1 MDWSE
6 ILQNVLTV
14 VVSTIAPIL
23 VGMLAVWLKQKR
35 DEFLDKLDDRW
46 EWAAADAVRIAVLA
60 AEQSGLAK
68 LIDNTAKAKKAYACE
83 VAEQYLRRYN
93 FDVDL
98 DVLLAMIEAEVFK
111 QFHSENQ
118 VSTSIVVNSR

>member
-1 MDWSE
+1 MDWSV

-14 VVSTIAPIL
+14 VVSTVTPVL

-35 DEFLDKLDDRW
+35 NEYLDSLDGKW
-46 EWAAADAVRIAVLA
+46 EWAAQDAVRIAVMA

-68 LIDNTAKAKKAYACE
+68 LIDDTATAKKAYACE

-93 FDVDL
+93 ITVDL

-111 QFHSENQ
+111 QFHSGDSATPA
-118 VSTSIVVNSR
+118 VVVNSR